1 MEYTI
6 KGTIKGLEYKGDTQY
21 PNFIYIEANVF
32 GIKTPVLLEVIGD
45 SIPKYLHELYNT
57 DCEERYMKK
66 KFTYSAYC
74 LCLKIEVLNEN
85 EEVIKTVDLYTDDT
99 KFLNFID

>member
-6 KGTIKGLEYKGDTQY
+6 KGAINGLEYKAGSKY
-21 PNFIYIEANVF
+21 PNFIRVETTIFN
-32 GIKTPVLLEVIGD
+32 KQTPMLLEVIGT

-74 LCLKIEVLNEN
+74 LCEKIEVLDKNDK
-85 EEVIKTVDLYTDDT
+85 VVKIIDFYTDET
-99 KFLNFID
+99 KFLKFII